1 MLRAESETKE
11 LSFEAAM
18 ERLDKIVEQMESSK
32 LPLQELIVRY
42 EEGIRLIAICNEL
55 LAAAENR
62 IEVLN
67 RGAAAKAQ
75 GAAVEQSKD
84 LTKTKNDEISLF

>member
-1 MLRAESETKE
+1 
-11 LSFEAAM
+11 M
-18 ERLDKIVEQMESSK
+18 ERLDKIVDQMESSK
-32 LPLQELIVRY
+32 LPLQELIVLY
-42 EEGIRLIAICNEL
+42 EEGIRLIGICNER

-67 RGAAAKAQ
+67 RSTANKGQ
-75 GAAVEQSKD
+75 GAGVEQSKD